1 MFHVV
6 TGGSG
11 SGKSSFAEDCIVA
24 FGNARRIYI
33 ATMYPFDEESRKRVK
48 RHQAMRQG
56 KGFDTLEC
64 YTGLARAAIPEG
76 STVLLECM
84 SNLVANEMFQENGA
98 HENTVK
104 AVVDGVEFL
113 QKQTE
118 NLVIVTNEIFSEAA
132 EYQGDTKLYQKYLG
146 MINQKLSDMADEVV
160 EVVYGIPVYHKK
172 YKASDVDRRSE
183 IR

>member
-1 MFHVV
+1 MMILV

-11 SGKSSFAEDCIVA
+11 SGKSVFAEDCIVF

-33 ATMYPFDEESRKRVK
+33 ATMYPFDEESKKRVK

-64 YTGLARAAIPEG
+64 YIGLARAAIPEG

-98 HENTVK
+98 HENTVE
-104 AVVDGVEFL
+104 AVTGGVGFL
-113 QKQTE
+113 QKQTK
-118 NLVIVTNEIFSEAA
+118 NLVIVTNEIFSEAT
-132 EYQGDTKLYQKYLG
+132 EYQGDTKLYQEYLG
-146 MINQKLSDMADEVV
+146 MINQKLEDMADEVV

-183 IR
+183 NR